1 MLPNMHTCCWS
12 DQPVPPLTVVA
23 SATVLPAA
31 HRAQLTCALLAPGAI
46 WVHNISEETKLL
58 SRVVVT
64 VLLLTALALTAPCA
78 RATGH
83 LG

>member
-31 HRAQLTCALLAPGAI
+31 HRAQLTCALLAPSAVR
-46 WVHNISEETKLL
+46 VHHIGEETKLL
-58 SRVVVT
+58 GGVIVPEILLAAVT
-64 VLLLTALALTAPCA
+64 LTAPCA